1 MILAAVM
8 PRVFNALA
16 SLLKTRSRQ
25 AAFHPNATQFTLQ
38 LGEQL
43 FGFWRQSID
52 RSQSIFAIHNLT
64 GETIRIPLMSLNL
77 IDGDTWTDLVSGEV
91 VGHFGGDLE
100 FGPYQCRW
108 ITN

>member
-1 MILAAVM
+1 
-8 PRVFNALA
+8 
-16 SLLKTRSRQ
+16 
-25 AAFHPNATQFTLQ
+25 
-38 LGEQL
+38 
-43 FGFWRQSID
+43 
-52 RSQSIFAIHNLT
+52 
-64 GETIRIPLMSLNL
+64 MSLNL